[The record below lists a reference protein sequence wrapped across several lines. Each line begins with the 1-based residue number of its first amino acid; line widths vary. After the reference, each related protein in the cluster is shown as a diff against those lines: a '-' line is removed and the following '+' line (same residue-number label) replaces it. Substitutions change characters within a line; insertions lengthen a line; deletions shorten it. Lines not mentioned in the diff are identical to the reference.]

1 MTSDNTWRVEAI
13 GKELFECLM
22 NRIYNANDF
31 ERLQK
36 PSERERSAIDG
47 WLDVMEE
54 RNGR

>member
-1 MTSDNTWRVEAI
+1 MDKDWRVEAI

-22 NRIYNANDF
+22 NRIYNVNDF
-31 ERLQK
+31 ERLEK
-36 PSERERSAIDG
+36 PSERERSAIDA